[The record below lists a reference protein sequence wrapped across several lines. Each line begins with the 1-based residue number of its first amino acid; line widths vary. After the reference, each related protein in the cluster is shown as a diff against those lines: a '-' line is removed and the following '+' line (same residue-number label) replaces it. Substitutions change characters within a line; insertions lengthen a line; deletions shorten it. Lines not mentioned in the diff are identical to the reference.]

1 MAKFLFSI
9 LITLASFTAANCQ
22 VLSDSFFVGT
32 WKVKQIKAL
41 EKAKT
46 ENEKSAKDELTKA
59 FTNAKFVFTAAG
71 RFSFRTSVKEIAI
84 TNEYWKYDKSR
95 KLVRVAPN
103 KTELKSTKGGTM
115 EILVELREDRVYF
128 VLDDVPFLLEVER
141 IATVAK

>member
-1 MAKFLFSI
+1 MTKFLFSI
-9 LITLASFTAANCQ
+9 VIALASFTTAECQ

-41 EKAKT
+41 AKAKT

-95 KLVRVAPN
+95 KLLRVAPN

-115 EILVELREDRVYF
+115 EILVELREQQVF
-128 VLDDVPFLLEVER
+128 FMLDDVPFLVEVER
-141 IATVAK
+141 VTTAAK